1 MQIEVIERYVD
12 QVLEVNGMVKGTEEQ
27 LRLLLSHLYTA
38 VGMYQLLDKDQ
49 KLLVAKLQKQLR
61 HFFYAKCDLKERKS
75 KKDKEKT
82 PLHPSIKE
90 KENKEKEQKT
100 HTHAERDFSG
110 SLIERKK
117 VFYDECEKL
126 KSKYDSQLVDD
137 FYCYWSEENKN
148 ESKMLFEY
156 EKTWNTAKRMHKWA
170 NNPISCA
177 KKAAVLR
184 LEKTKKGKTKAVDTA
199 KQQQAAAE
207 RSDANDRLFQ
217 AIEENKRN
225 AVSYEEWKSAQRN
238 RPYCALK
245 NSRDGDKE

>member
-1 MQIEVIERYVD
+1 MMQIEVIERYVD

-38 VGMYQLLDKDQ
+38 VGMYQLLEKDQ
-49 KLLVAKLQKQLR
+49 KFRIAKIQKQLR

-90 KENKEKEQKT
+90 KEIKEKEQKNPPT
-100 HTHAERDFSG
+100 AARRESFRQECLKYVDRYDNQRLADF
-110 SLIERKK
+110 
-117 VFYDECEKL
+117 FN
-126 KSKYDSQLVDD
+126 
-137 FYCYWSEENKN
+137 YWSEEDTKTG
-148 ESKMLFEY
+148 KMRY
-156 EKTWNTAKRMHKWA
+156 EKQRFWNIERRIKRWMNISYASADTA
-170 NNPISCA
+170 
-177 KKAAVLR
+177 AALR
-184 LEKTKKGKTKAVDTA
+184 LEKAKKGKSKAVDSA

-245 NSRDGDKE
+245 NSRDENKG

>member
-1 MQIEVIERYVD
+1 MMQIEVIERYVD

-49 KLLVAKLQKQLR
+49 KLLVAKIQKQLR

-90 KENKEKEQKT
+90 KENKEKDKKT
-100 HTHAERDFSG
+100 PSRAASREAFHQECLDFVG
-110 SLIERKK
+110 L
-117 VFYDECEKL
+117 YDT
-126 KSKYDSQLVDD
+126 QLLSD
-137 FYCYWSEENKN
+137 FYNYWSEENTRTG
-148 ESKMLFEY
+148 KMRY
-156 EKTWNTAKRMHKWA
+156 EDERHWNTERRLKRWVKNQYA
-170 NNPISCA
+170 SA
-177 KKAAVLR
+177 DTAAALR
-184 LEKTKKGKTKAVDTA
+184 LEKAKKGKTKAVDTA
-199 KQQQAAAE
+199 KQQQTIAAE

-225 AVSYEEWKSAQRN
+225 AVSHDEWL
-238 RPYCALK
+238 ALK